1 MPDGQ
6 APLYPSI
13 RAHVCVSTTAREA
26 HQLGYDV
33 VVAKDAV
40 GDRSIPADG
49 GKEAVSGE
57 QVTQV
62 SSFAMNSQWFHICLL
77 TAALPVICL
86 YLGLNADGH
95 D

>member
-1 MPDGQ
+1 MFLINDAVGR
-6 APLYPSI
+6 

-62 SSFAMNSQWFHICLL
+62 RSDASPRFS
-77 TAALPVICL
+77 
-86 YLGLNADGH
+86 GLN
-95 D
+95 